1 MKVGYLT
8 HCSGGRP
15 HHWLRTGGAEAGLGL
30 SHLVTIPQCQ
40 ERSPRRP
47 GISRPWSAIAGH
59 GHAWLALASDSRPW
73 AWPAMAGHAHV
84 WPALAGRNRPWPWLA
99 LENICFSSSPRWDT
113 LCAQPSQQLTH
124 APLILLKRN
133 SRKDCTVFPTILFSN
148 LGRGYFLGPL
158 SRQTS
163 LASNGGS
170 WRWPAVAGHSLP
182 DTCPTRLSA
191 LLRRIITRKYDP
203 HASPVLVK
211 QMIDKDGSLGEES
224 APNTRRV
231 QLAMACRCFRCCC
244 CVCVIRSV
252 RWFQCKKRMARNPPD

>member
-1 MKVGYLT
+1 MHG
-8 HCSGGRP
+8 
-15 HHWLRTGGAEAGLGL
+15 W
-30 SHLVTIPQCQ
+30 
-40 ERSPRRP
+40 
-47 GISRPWSAIAGH
+47 PWPVIAGH
-59 GHAWLALASDSRPW
+59 GHGRP
-73 AWPAMAGHAHV
+73 WPAMRMYG
-84 WPALAGRNRPWPWLA
+84 RPWPVVIGHGHGWPWKISA
-99 LENICFSSSPRWDT
+99 FSSSPRWDT

-170 WRWPAVAGHSLP
+170 WRWPAVVGHSLP

-211 QMIDKDGSLGEES
+211 QMIDKDGSLGEDS
-224 APNTRRV
+224 APNTRCV

-244 CVCVIRSV
+244 CVCV
-252 RWFQCKKRMARNPPD
+252 

>member
-1 MKVGYLT
+1 MDL
-8 HCSGGRP
+8 
-15 HHWLRTGGAEAGLGL
+15 AE
-30 SHLVTIPQCQ
+30 
-40 ERSPRRP
+40 RR
-47 GISRPWSAIAGH
+47 H
-59 GHAWLALASDSRPW
+59 
-73 AWPAMAGHAHV
+73 
-84 WPALAGRNRPWPWLA
+84 
-99 LENICFSSSPRWDT
+99 T
-113 LCAQPSQQLTH
+113 
-124 APLILLKRN
+124 PLILLKRN

-224 APNTRRV
+224 APNTRCV

-252 RWFQCKKRMARNPPD
+252 RWFQCKKRMTHGPPD